1 MLKDSYANSGGWQGY
16 EGYNYYNAQGGS
28 GNGGS
33 STDPY
38 VYGSSWEAPKLG
50 PSPSTAMSGEEGRP
64 GGSGTQTD
72 NPDSIIAKI
81 NQRLDLMSK
90 ESGDKDNQ
98 ERFESFQSYVFPT
111 DKEQQFS
118 SPFQYGE
125 EGSGANEGAGGSG
138 ASSGVM
144 PSSEGSSPHGRGRAG
159 GGVGGREPGASG
171 GNRGRGGGIRDFR
184 GGSRGGH
191 HQQNRPQNRRGGFN
205 HREGLPPPHHQ
216 HPHQHSHFSQPPGP
230 YGRFT
235 MPPNPHM
242 HSPSSSERL
251 SARWNELNYMG
262 PRGCGPGGAR
272 GGRGRL
278 PSLFPPSQPPY
289 QDYPDSHGPPF
300 PPHYPPS
307 HGMMGGFY
315 PPPGPFGAPRG
326 GGAWQWNGKNWP
338 RGDRDGRRPH
348 GGPVPRSLEGRK
360 RRYSQTLDDTD
371 AHRPGADSEGDGNDS
386 DQNPYSQNDEDETQ
400 PTEEGV
406 GEEMEKSKTGSKEHD
421 DDETKRKK
429 ERKKERQ
436 LKDHRLRF
444 VCSVCKFRTVE
455 EKEIK
460 SHLEGRF
467 HKEIFSFVA
476 TKIPEIQVKFL
487 QDLAVQR
494 YKKIMKRRQ
503 EMVDKDEAFEKS
515 DPFVGA
521 GRDEF
526 CKRIEA
532 AHCMACDMIIPAQ
545 HSLLQRHVSSEEHQ
559 RNREAITEQFKMTSV
574 PIAKSILK
582 GSNIRKML
590 DKYIKGEDPF
600 TVDEGEPKTDQDATA
615 TTTGAS
621 EGLEEKGEEVGG
633 VEPGIGLEQG
643 TVTLQEGTEGD
654 GNMEEVQGEVE
665 EEEEE
670 KGALGDSE
678 KLLEEDLNEEDE
690 NPMA

>member
-1 MLKDSYANSGGWQGY
+1 WQGY

-98 ERFESFQSYVFPT
+98 E
-111 DKEQQFS
+111 
-118 SPFQYGE
+118 
-125 EGSGANEGAGGSG
+125 
-138 ASSGVM
+138 
-144 PSSEGSSPHGRGRAG
+144 SSPHGRGRAG

-338 RGDRDGRRPH
+338 RGDRDGR
-348 GGPVPRSLEGRK
+348 
-360 RRYSQTLDDTD
+360 D
-371 AHRPGADSEGDGNDS
+371 
-386 DQNPYSQNDEDETQ
+386 
-400 PTEEGV
+400 
-406 GEEMEKSKTGSKEHD
+406 
-421 DDETKRKK
+421 
-429 ERKKERQ
+429 
-436 LKDHRLRF
+436 RLRF

-590 DKYIKGEDPF
+590 DKYIK
-600 TVDEGEPKTDQDATA
+600 VKCSQ
-615 TTTGAS
+615 
-621 EGLEEKGEEVGG
+621 
-633 VEPGIGLEQG
+633 
-643 TVTLQEGTEGD
+643 
-654 GNMEEVQGEVE
+654 
-665 EEEEE
+665 
-670 KGALGDSE
+670 
-678 KLLEEDLNEEDE
+678 
-690 NPMA
+690 